1 MQKAKTFGIFSG
13 IKAQH
18 SRGRSEMKTT
28 AKPNSNYVTG
38 KRIDA
43 CFGKFRLVAKVGS
56 YCEFGYDQVSNQ
68 RHHHDCYELCI
79 VVSGKGS
86 YFYDTVQNKLQEG
99 DIIIADPGVE
109 HEIQASAKD
118 SLILLYIFISI
129 DNNIRPTHTGSF
141 GEACIDGFLRGHHK
155 QVSRAHLLSYIHFLE
170 SYNSTNSANQ
180 FGTHEAIKNLVLE
193 CLDSLSL
200 NSSTPSDDFFGN
212 VFEKALDYID
222 SNLHTKISASDVA
235 AYSCTTLRNLEYIF
249 RKQLQSTVVG
259 YINEK
264 KTELSCHYLSM
275 GFSVSNAAEKVGILN
290 LSQFSTMFK
299 KIKTISPREYRET
312 FLSGREGMG
321 RRL

>member
-1 MQKAKTFGIFSG
+1 MTIV
-13 IKAQH
+13 
-18 SRGRSEMKTT
+18 
-28 AKPNSNYVTG
+28 AKPHSNYVTG

-43 CFGKFRLVAKVGS
+43 CFGKYRLVAKVGS

-79 VVSGKGS
+79 VISGKGS
-86 YFYDTVQNKLQEG
+86 YFYEGFQNRLQQG

-118 SLILLYIFISI
+118 NLTLLYIFISI
-129 DNNIRPTHTGSF
+129 DTNMRPTSTGSF

-155 QVSRAHLLSYIHFLE
+155 QVSKIHLLSYIQFLE
-170 SYNSTNSANQ
+170 SYNSSNSANQ
-180 FGTHEAIKNLVLE
+180 FGTYEALKNLVLE

-200 NSSTPSDDFFGN
+200 TSNIPSEDSFGN

-222 SNLHTKISASDVA
+222 SNLHTRISASDVA

-249 RKQLQSTVVG
+249 KKQLQKTVVG

-290 LSQFSTMFK
+290 PSQFSTMFK
-299 KIKTISPREYRET
+299 KMKKISPRQYRET
-312 FLSGREGMG
+312 FINGSKGMG